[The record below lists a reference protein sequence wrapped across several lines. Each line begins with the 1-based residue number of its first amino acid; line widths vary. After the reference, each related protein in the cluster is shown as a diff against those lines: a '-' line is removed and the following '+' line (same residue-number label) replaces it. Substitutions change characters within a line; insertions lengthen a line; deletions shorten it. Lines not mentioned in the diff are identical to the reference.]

1 MRLTQRIQHLE
12 RLEASAHP
20 PSVME
25 RLQSA
30 LPEAARR
37 LTGKSADAIRDSAE
51 LDLVSS
57 DLQPSFIEKLSDSDL
72 ASLVD
77 GLEAITAGSLAAG
90 LPA

>member
-30 LPEAARR
+30 LHEAARR
-37 LTGKSADAIRDSAE
+37 LTGKSADAVRDAAE
-51 LDLVSS
+51 HDLVSN
-57 DLQPSFIEKLSDSDL
+57 DLQTSFIEKLSDSDL
-72 ASLVD
+72 GSLVA
-77 GLEAITAGSLAAG
+77 GLEAITAGTSTAG

>member
-1 MRLTQRIQHLE
+1 MRLAQRIRHLE

-25 RLQSA
+25 LLQSA
-30 LPEAARR
+30 LHGAARR
-37 LTGKSADAIRDSAE
+37 LTGKSADAIRDAAE

-57 DLQPSFIEKLSDSDL
+57 DLQTSFIEKLSDSDL
-72 ASLVD
+72 GSLVA
-77 GLEAITAGSLAAG
+77 GLEAITAGTSTAG